1 MVSPLDG
8 SSADSAE
15 SSQLHGMRLEAEHAG
30 HRFVIEHDPAV
41 GYYVYAFEDAR
52 CTRDHLQDSLELAK
66 ECARE
71 EFGVPE
77 DAWHEASP
85 TI

>member
-1 MVSPLDG
+1 MPRA
-8 SSADSAE
+8 SSE
-15 SSQLHGMRLEAEHAG
+15 SSPDERDVPPRPLRLEAEHAG
-30 HRFVIEHDPAV
+30 RQFKIEHDSRV
-41 GYYVYAFEDAR
+41 GYYVYAFEGSR
-52 CTRDHLQDSLELAK
+52 CTHDHLQDSLELAK

-77 DAWHEASP
+77 NAWREASP